1 MPSKASPA
9 DADSPPRVS
18 TEAPSG
24 RGRGEPS
31 HLTGPAVRESRSKT
45 EVPAMC
51 IANDSLIKKLDTL
64 VGEKRFFITRKF
76 PINETVIFGQ
86 SVHLI
91 VFFMYRPIC

>member
-1 MPSKASPA
+1 
-9 DADSPPRVS
+9 
-18 TEAPSG
+18 
-24 RGRGEPS
+24 
-31 HLTGPAVRESRSKT
+31 
-45 EVPAMC
+45 MC